1 MRALG
6 RLAFFCAVVFALPV
20 SAQLQAYT
28 SIQRQYSTADVTAL
42 LGPNV
47 PAAPGRTLL
56 FSADVQAGV
65 KTTQNCGAIG
75 LNMNVGKV
83 GMMVAN
89 LPKTLISQG
98 AAILPALPTLAVCYA
113 SPSLCAELKNLN
125 FNINEKLKGFSD
137 VCKSMN
143 DYVNKQA
150 IEGSV
155 GSYAK
160 AKAYNACVD
169 NETAGGTDLETAME
183 DCKDTPPAPLYT
195 NIAKAWL
202 QDNVIS
208 QPQNL
213 LASLLEASGQASDAV
228 DFEKYALLSAL
239 VGELKLDVN
248 GKVLPIFPAHP
259 LTAQALKDNI
269 KALAIQTACDK
280 VALGSAV
287 AKTLQLSQ
295 PSPAARRYED
305 ALYNVIYENMTTE
318 DVKLLFFLDAPDTQ
332 LACNAYGRSLS
343 RLALERVTND
353 SHATLLTALQNPALP
368 VELRDMY
375 YQRESSVF
383 GAFRAYTTQ
392 KDERSIPELR
402 SIVAAM
408 ARLKYAKDNNTARAL
423 SQGMHDLD
431 VYRNLECDDVYTCDM
446 SATGAPQPVPVP

>member
-1 MRALG
+1 MRPLG
-6 RLAFFCAVVFALPV
+6 RLAFICAVVFALPV

-28 SIQRQYSTADVTAL
+28 SIQRQYSPADVTAL

-47 PAAPGRTLL
+47 AAAPGRTLL

-75 LNMNVGKV
+75 VNLNVGKV
-83 GMMVAN
+83 GAMVAN
-89 LPKTLISQG
+89 LPKTLIAQG

-125 FNINEKLKGFSD
+125 FNINEKLKGFTD

-160 AKAYNACVD
+160 AKAFNACVD
-169 NETAGGTDLETAME
+169 NELTTGITDSVEVANE
-183 DCKDTPPAPLYT
+183 DCKNTPPQPLYT

-202 QDNVIS
+202 QDNVTS

-213 LASLLEASGQASDAV
+213 LASLLEASGQMTDPV
-228 DFEKYALLSAL
+228 DQEKYALLSAL

-248 GKVLPIFPAHP
+248 GKVLPIFPEHP

-269 KALAIQTACDK
+269 KALAIETACDK
-280 VALGSAV
+280 GNLTAAVGKALP
-287 AKTLQLSQ
+287 LSQ
-295 PSPAARRYED
+295 TSPAARRYED
-305 ALYNVIYENMTTE
+305 ALYSAIYENMTLE
-318 DVKLLFFLDAPDTQ
+318 DVKLLFVLDPPNTQ
-332 LACNAYGRSLS
+332 LACNAYGRSLA

-353 SHATLLTALQNPALP
+353 AHASLLTAMQNPALP

-383 GAFRAYTTQ
+383 SAFRGATTQ
-392 KDERSIPELR
+392 RDEHSIPELR

-408 ARLKYAKDNNTARAL
+408 AKLKYTKDSNTARAV
-423 SQGMHDLD
+423 SQGLQDMN
-431 VYRNLECDDVYTCDM
+431 VYRNMECDDIYTCDP
-446 SATGAPQPVPVP
+446 TY